1 MKRLYALVLNPS
13 SPYRPHKEVQS
24 PGSSGIY
31 ARRKTTDFYIYS
43 PERRLYKEQ
52 AETIFNATRF
62 FDVIISLVCLI
73 LLLPFLVLIAVLIKV
88 TSKGPVVFAQQRV
101 GKNNEDFRFYKFRT
115 MYVNNAE
122 KNFLTIGERD
132 KRITPVGVFLRRFK
146 LDELPQLYNV
156 LNNEMSIVGPRPEV
170 RKYVSLYSEAQKE
183 MLNLKPGITDYA
195 SIAFVNES
203 ALLAKHQ
210 DAEAFYIKEIMPL
223 KIELNRKYAEDK
235 SLRNYFTI
243 ILKTFFSIAS

>member
-183 MLNLKPGITDYA
+183 MLNLTWY
-195 SIAFVNES
+195 
-203 ALLAKHQ
+203 
-210 DAEAFYIKEIMPL
+210 Y
-223 KIELNRKYAEDK
+223 
-235 SLRNYFTI
+235 
-243 ILKTFFSIAS
+243 

>member
-1 MKRLYALVLNPS
+1 MKRMNALVLNPS
-13 SPYRPHKEVQS
+13 PYRPHEEVQNPNS
-24 PGSSGIY
+24 PGIY
-31 ARRKTTDFYIYS
+31 VRRKPSDFYIYN
-43 PERRLYKEQ
+43 PETRVYKER
-52 AETIFNATRF
+52 AETTFNATRF
-62 FDVIISLVCLI
+62 FDIVISLLCLVV
-73 LLLPFLVLIAVLIKV
+73 LLPVLAVIVVLIKI

-101 GKNNEDFRFYKFRT
+101 GKNNKDFRFYKFRT

-156 LNNEMSIVGPRPEV
+156 LNNEMSLVGPRPEV
-170 RKYVSLYSEAQKE
+170 RKYVNLYTDTQKE

-203 ALLAKHQ
+203 ALLAKHK
-210 DAEAFYIKEIMPL
+210 DAEAYYIKEIMPL

-235 SLRNYFTI
+235 SLKNYFTI
-243 ILKTFFSIAS
+243 IFKTFFSIAS